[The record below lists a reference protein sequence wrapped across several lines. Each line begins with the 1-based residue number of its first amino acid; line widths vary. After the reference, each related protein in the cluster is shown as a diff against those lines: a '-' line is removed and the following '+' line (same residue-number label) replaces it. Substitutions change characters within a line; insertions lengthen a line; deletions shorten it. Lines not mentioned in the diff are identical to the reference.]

1 MSVLVGDIAPAF
13 NLTDQNGD
21 EFYLKDIIGKER
33 VIIYFYP
40 KDETPGCVAEAC
52 GFRDNFQEF
61 ENLNSRI
68 IGISKDNVRSHAKF
82 AKNHNLPYVLL
93 SDPNKVVVKLYGVE
107 SSLLG
112 LLPGRK
118 TFVIDKKGIVT
129 HIFDY
134 QFKAK
139 QHVADALKALSN
151 E

>member
-1 MSVLVGDIAPAF
+1 MSVLIGDNAPDF
-13 NLTDQNGD
+13 NLIDQNGD
-21 EFYLKDIIGKER
+21 EFYLKNIIGKER
-33 VIIYFYP
+33 VIIFFYP

-52 GFRDNFQEF
+52 SFRDNFEEF
-61 ENLNSRI
+61 ANLNCMV
-68 IGISKDNVRSHAKF
+68 IGISRDSVSSHAKF
-82 AKNHNLPYVLL
+82 AKHYNLPYILL
-93 SDPNKVVVKLYGVE
+93 SDPNKEVANLYGVE

-118 TFVIDKKGIVT
+118 TYVVDEKGIVT
-129 HIFDY
+129 NIFDY

>member
-1 MSVLVGDIAPAF
+1 MSVLIGDNAPDF
-13 NLTDQNGD
+13 NLIDQNGD
-21 EFYLKDIIGKER
+21 EFYLKNIIGKER
-33 VIIYFYP
+33 VIIFFYP

-52 GFRDNFQEF
+52 SFRDNFEEF
-61 ENLNSRI
+61 ANLNCMV
-68 IGISKDNVRSHAKF
+68 IGIRRDSVSSHAKF
-82 AKNHNLPYVLL
+82 AKHYNLPYILL
-93 SDPNKVVVKLYGVE
+93 SDPNKEVANLYGVE

-118 TFVIDKKGIVT
+118 TYVIDEKGIVT

>member
-1 MSVLVGDIAPAF
+1 MSVLIGDNAPDF
-13 NLTDQNGD
+13 NLIDQNGD
-21 EFYLKDIIGKER
+21 EFYLKNIIGKER
-33 VIIYFYP
+33 VIIFFYP

-52 GFRDNFQEF
+52 SFRDNFEEF
-61 ENLNSRI
+61 ANLNCMV
-68 IGISKDNVRSHAKF
+68 IGISRDSVSSHAKF
-82 AKNHNLPYVLL
+82 AKHYNLPYILL
-93 SDPNKVVVKLYGVE
+93 SDPNKEVANLYGVE

-118 TFVIDKKGIVT
+118 TYVIDERGIVT

>member
-1 MSVLVGDIAPAF
+1 MSVLVGDIAPDF
-13 NLTDQNGD
+13 VLIDQHGD
-21 EFYLKDIIGKER
+21 EFKLKNIIGEER
-33 VIIYFYP
+33 IIVFFYP

-52 GFRDNFQEF
+52 GFRDNFEEF
-61 ENLNSRI
+61 ANLNCKVV
-68 IGISKDNVRSHAKF
+68 GISKDSVNSHAKF
-82 AKNHNLPYVLL
+82 AKHYNLPYVLL
-93 SDPNKVVVKLYGVE
+93 SDPIKEVANLYGVE

-118 TFVIDKKGIVT
+118 TYVIDKKGIVT

-139 QHVADALKALSN
+139 QHVADALKALSS

>member
-1 MSVLVGDIAPAF
+1 MSVLIGDFAPAF
-13 NLTDQNGD
+13 NLIDQNGD
-21 EFYLKDIIGKER
+21 EFYLKEFIGKER
-33 VIIYFYP
+33 IIIYFYP

-52 GFRDNFQEF
+52 GFRDNFDEF
-61 ENLNSRI
+61 ANLNSKV
-68 IGISKDNVRSHAKF
+68 IGISKDSVRSHAKF
-82 AKNHNLPYVLL
+82 AKHHNLPYVLL
-93 SDPNKVVVKLYGVE
+93 SDPKKEVVNLYGVE

-118 TFVIDKKGIVT
+118 TFIIDKKGIVT

-139 QHVADALKALSN
+139 QHVTDTLKALSN

>member
-1 MSVLVGDIAPAF
+1 MSVLIGDVAPDF
-13 NLTDQNGD
+13 NLIDQNGD
-21 EFYLKDIIGKER
+21 EFYLKEFIGKER
-33 VIIYFYP
+33 IIIYFYP

-52 GFRDNFQEF
+52 GFRDNFEEF
-61 ENLNSRI
+61 DNLNSKV
-68 IGISKDNVRSHAKF
+68 IGISKDSVSSHAKF
-82 AKNHNLPYVLL
+82 AKHHNLPYVLL
-93 SDPNKVVVKLYGVE
+93 SDPKNEVVNLYGVE

-118 TFVIDKKGIVT
+118 TFIIDEKGIVT

-139 QHVADALKALSN
+139 QHVTDALKALSN